1 MESKRI
7 MIRITNVTKRYQADA
22 RPAVGNLSL
31 EVEGGQIFGFL
42 GPNGAGKSTTI
53 KMIVG
58 ILRQD
63 EGRIEVEGFD
73 NLDDAI
79 GLKRIVGFVPD
90 EPNLYEKMK
99 AIKYL
104 NFIADIYG
112 VSEADR
118 KERIEKYSKLFEID
132 ENLSDELSSFSHGM
146 KQKIAIIAAILHDPK
161 VIILDE
167 PMVGLD
173 PRSSFIL
180 KDLLSKLCK
189 EGRTVFFSTHVM
201 EVAEKLCDRIAIIN
215 KGSLV
220 AVGTLSEIKAKKG
233 EEGAS
238 LEKLFLE
245 LTDSEDVLEDAERD

>member
-1 MESKRI
+1 MENKRI

-58 ILRQD
+58 TLRQD
-63 EGRIEVEGFD
+63 EGKIEVDGFD
-73 NLDDAI
+73 NIKDPI
-79 GLKRIVGFVPD
+79 ELKRIIGFVPD

-180 KDLLSKLCK
+180 KDLLSK

-245 LTDSEDVLEDAERD
+245 LTDSEDVLQDAERD

>member
-1 MESKRI
+1 MLKI
-7 MIRITNVTKRYQADA
+7 ANVTKSYSSGAE
-22 RPAVGNLSL
+22 PAVKDLSL
-31 EVEGGQIFGFL
+31 QVEGGQIFGFL

-63 EGRIEVEGFD
+63 SGTIEVNGLD
-73 NLDDAI
+73 NQADPVGI
-79 GLKRIVGFVPD
+79 KRIIGYVPD
-90 EPNLYEKMK
+90 EPNLYEKMT
-99 AIKYL
+99 AVKYL
-104 NFIADIYG
+104 NFIADVYG
-112 VSEADR
+112 VSEELR

-132 ENLSDELSSFSHGM
+132 KNLGDELSSFSHGM
-146 KQKIAIIAAILHDPK
+146 KQKIAVISACIHDPQ

-180 KDLLSKLCK
+180 KDLLAKLASENK
-189 EGRTVFFSTHVM
+189 IVFFSTHVM
-201 EVAEKLCDRIAIIN
+201 EVAEKICDRVAIIN
-215 KGSLV
+215 HGKLV
-220 AVGTLSEIKAKKG
+220 AQGTIAELKARQG

-245 LTDSEDVLEDAERD
+245 LTDSGDVLSENL